1 MNQSP
6 VKGKKILQEPL
17 TAKEREFAAENHGLI
32 YSFLNK
38 YRLSIDDWYDVVIFA
53 YLTSVRKW
61 LSQPDLYKWS
71 FSTIAFSMMRAY
83 VGNERKKQKQQIQTI
98 SLNEVLLGTDKL
110 TGMERITYDDLNRIY
125 EEGKIMR
132 IEYDVQLPGQQNH
145 RCEETLAIETFLAGS
160 AQNMKFEYE
169 SVDQAQKKC
178 TTIRDFQRRTN
189 SKEFFSFYRRKNCIY
204 IVRLDKAKIKKG

>member
-83 VGNERKKQKQQIQTI
+83 VGNERKNKSNKFRQ
-98 SLNEVLLGTDKL
+98 LVL
-110 TGMERITYDDLNRIY
+110 
-125 EEGKIMR
+125 
-132 IEYDVQLPGQQNH
+132 
-145 RCEETLAIETFLAGS
+145 
-160 AQNMKFEYE
+160 MKFFWGQINLQ
-169 SVDQAQKKC
+169 VW
-178 TTIRDFQRRTN
+178 
-189 SKEFFSFYRRKNCIY
+189 KE
-204 IVRLDKAKIKKG
+204 